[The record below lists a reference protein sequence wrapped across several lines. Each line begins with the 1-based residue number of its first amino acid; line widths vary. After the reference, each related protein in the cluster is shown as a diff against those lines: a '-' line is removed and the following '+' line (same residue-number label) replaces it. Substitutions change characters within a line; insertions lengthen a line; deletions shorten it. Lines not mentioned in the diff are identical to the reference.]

1 MSKKEK
7 SFFEKIKDDL
17 FMGTKRI
24 IDSLKEGFS
33 LIYEKKILVIK
44 YVLVSILIAF
54 IVGLFIEQYLIYSLG
69 VLLLLF
75 SILILL
81 FHYELFEKP
90 LKNKSRFAKNV
101 LFMFVILV
109 LISFLFSFNADPDP
123 QVNESH
129 PAKIISSS
137 LAFILLVFFFFQSIY
152 LVKAGAGPKI
162 ALKSTFNFL
171 GKYGMSAMFYVLLL
185 VFLFALSTIPSV
197 FNPIFIIFSV
207 FLFFGTIYGM
217 FILLYVFWKNTKD

>member
-7 SFFEKIKDDL
+7 SFFEKIKDDVIT
-17 FMGTKRI
+17 GTKRI
-24 IDSLKEGFS
+24 IDSLKEGVF
-33 LIYEKKILVIK
+33 LIYKKKFLVMK
-44 YVLVSILIAF
+44 YVLVSIFIAF
-54 IVGLFIEQYLIYSLG
+54 ILGLLVEQFLIYSLG
-69 VLLLLF
+69 ALLLLF

-90 LKNKSRFAKNV
+90 LKNKSRFAMNV
-101 LFMFVILV
+101 LFMFIILV
-109 LISFLFSFNADPDP
+109 LISFFFSFNADPDP

-129 PAKIISSS
+129 PAKIIASS
-137 LAFILLVFFFFQSIY
+137 LAFLLLVLFLFQSIY

-171 GKYGMSAMFYVLLL
+171 GRYGMSAMFYVLLL
-185 VFLFALSTIPSV
+185 VFLFAVSTIPTL
-197 FNPIFIIFSV
+197 FNPIFIIFSI

>member
-17 FMGTKRI
+17 ISGTKRI
-24 IDSLKEGFS
+24 INSLNEGTHLF
-33 LIYEKKILVIK
+33 YEKKFLVIK
-44 YVLVSILIAF
+44 YVLISIFVAF
-54 IVGLFIEQYLIYSLG
+54 ITGLFVEQYLIYTLG

-90 LKNKSRFAKNV
+90 LKNKSRFIKNT
-101 LFMFVILV
+101 LFVFIILV

-123 QVNESH
+123 LVNESH
-129 PAKIISSS
+129 PAKIIASS
-137 LAFILLVFFFFQSIY
+137 LAFILLVFFLFQSIY
-152 LVKAGAGPKI
+152 LVKAGAGPKM

-171 GKYGMSAMFYVLLL
+171 GRYGMSAMFYVLLL

-197 FNPIFIIFSV
+197 FNPIFIIFSI